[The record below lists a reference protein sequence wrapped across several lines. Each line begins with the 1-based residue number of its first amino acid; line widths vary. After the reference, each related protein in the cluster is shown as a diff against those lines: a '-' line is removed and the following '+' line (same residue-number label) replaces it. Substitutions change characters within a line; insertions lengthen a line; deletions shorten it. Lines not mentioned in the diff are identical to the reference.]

1 MTNQEQI
8 SNFVSTN
15 HQSIEGWFFP
25 LDWVAFITV
34 SNIHKEFGIK
44 GDICEVG
51 VWQGK
56 SLVLLSL
63 LKSKGETVFG
73 LDLFTGELMSLT
85 EKNLE
90 RYGDPSDVQLCEV
103 DANQFGFDQ
112 LRSLIHK
119 PLRFLHIDAG
129 HEYHEVLH
137 QLKLYTPFLGDD
149 AVIAMDDTE
158 DREFPGVSAAVHDFC
173 DSQVGRRFLPFCVA
187 ANKKYYCLEHNIEK
201 FQTYFLESG
210 HFPNCRLTRLKHN
223 ALLVLNS
230 KLPVEKGILIE
241 QIKSERFPY
250 LNTFIESD
258 EDKAKQYA
266 QTKFGSGKE

>member
-1 MTNQEQI
+1 MMNSEKI
-8 SNFVSTN
+8 SSFVKIN
-15 HQSIEGWFFP
+15 HQNIEGWFFP
-25 LDWVAFITV
+25 MDWITFITV
-34 SNIHKEFGIK
+34 TNIHRHLRVS

-73 LDLFTGELMSLT
+73 LDLFTGDLKALT
-85 EKNLE
+85 EKNLAQ
-90 RYGDPSDVQLCEV
+90 YGDPSGVQLCEV
-103 DANQFGFDQ
+103 DANQFGFVQ
-112 LRSLIHK
+112 LRSLIDK

-129 HEYHEVLH
+129 HEYHEVLY

-210 HFPNCRLTRLKHN
+210 SFQNCRLTRLKHN
-223 ALLVLNS
+223 SLLILNS
-230 KLPVEKGILIE
+230 KLPVEKSILIE
-241 QIKSERFPY
+241 QLKSERFPY
-250 LNTFIESD
+250 MNTLALSD

-266 QTKFGSGKE
+266 QRKFGSGL